1 MYRSKKPSP
10 RTILLAETV
19 IAITRKKPLQCP
31 IEATL
36 AAISARW
43 KARIVRQLAMSP
55 QAFIPLRKSVPGISD
70 RMLTEQL
77 SQLVDDHIVAL
88 ERDDIGQRYRLTP
101 LGHSLIPV
109 LQMLHHFGEALI
121 DRRGATVDGAA
132 TTGPAAQS
140 TGNFAPAA
148 R

>member
-1 MYRSKKPSP
+1 MA
-10 RTILLAETV
+10 L
-19 IAITRKKPLQCP
+19 
-31 IEATL
+31 
-36 AAISARW
+36 
-43 KARIVRQLAMSP
+43 SP
-55 QAFIPLRKSVPGISD
+55 QAFVPLRKSIPGLSD

-88 ERDDIGQRYRLTP
+88 ERDDIGHRYRLTP

-121 DRRGATVDGAA
+121 ERRDGSTPVAVDQPHQDIGSPPRETRLRNGAAADGAG